1 MGIASV
7 PSSGG
12 RKAPGEDREGL
23 TSGSE
28 SKVDDAEE
36 EDAEDEEISS

>member
-1 MGIASV
+1 MAIASV

-12 RKAPGEDREGL
+12 RRAPGEDKGEL

-36 EDAEDEEISS
+36 DAEDEEISS